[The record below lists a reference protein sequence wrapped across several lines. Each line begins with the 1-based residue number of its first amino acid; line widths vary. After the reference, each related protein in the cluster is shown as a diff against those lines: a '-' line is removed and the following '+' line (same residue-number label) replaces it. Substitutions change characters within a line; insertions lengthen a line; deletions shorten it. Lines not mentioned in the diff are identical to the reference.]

1 MGVFS
6 RKLGQEIRRFAVKLP
21 GEAAQAFG
29 RKITSSVQHHGQQV
43 SDFAHGAAEKLKGFE
58 GVSNV
63 LHNVGSG
70 ADSAVSVARLLDQN
84 QPRAAADTFLQA
96 ISKYY

>member
-1 MGVFS
+1 MGVFA

-29 RKITSSVQHHGQQV
+29 RKITGAVQHHGQQV
-43 SDFAHGAAEKLKGFE
+43 ADLAHGAADKLKGFD
-58 GVSNV
+58 GVSSA
-63 LHNVGSG
+63 LHNIGSG

-96 ISKYY
+96 IGKYY